1 MPRDDLE
8 TLARILEDVEQRLED
23 GTIAIR
29 YLENVVNHPDEPK
42 FRKINKANRRFS
54 SEVWLQPGIRTA
66 FLAIG
71 FREDREAS
79 AKEDGTAVLLLDPL
93 TDHGRR
99 CAEFTLQRLKNIRA
113 RRRGGG
119 GVAGAAVAASV
130 ASHPDAGT
138 EPRPRECE
146 CNSMVRLPSATGWAW
161 AYKLTP
167 PVGKGRTDC
176 DRVTSPRARTPIV
189 SPIIRPTGEQVR
201 NDDLRGLRQ
210 EPTAGGHALQQTGR
224 PVPFAEAE
232 LCRHLQGVQRV
243 LHLWRLLQQAILPA
257 RAGSSARA
265 VRQGGTVGGTVSVA

>member
-42 FRKINKANRRFS
+42 YRKINKANRRFS

-71 FREDREAS
+71 FREDRE
-79 AKEDGTAVLLLDPL
+79 EDGTAVLLLDPL

-99 CAEFTLQRLKNIRA
+99 CAEFTLERLKNIQA

-119 GVAGAAVAASV
+119 GVAGAAAVAPA

-138 EPRPRECE
+138 ESRPREASRSGTMTCE
-146 CNSMVRLPSATGWAW
+146 ACGKSPLLEDTHSNRPDVLYRSRRPNFAVTCKVCKGFFICGDCFNRQSYQHAPDHQLVLYAREERLAEQSPWPRRHRG
-161 AYKLTP
+161 KMP
-167 PVGKGRTDC
+167 PPPGPG
-176 DRVTSPRARTPIV
+176 S
-189 SPIIRPTGEQVR
+189 G
-201 NDDLRGLRQ
+201 
-210 EPTAGGHALQQTGR
+210 GR
-224 PVPFAEAE
+224 PRRGPW
-232 LCRHLQGVQRV
+232 G
-243 LHLWRLLQQAILPA
+243 
-257 RAGSSARA
+257 
-265 VRQGGTVGGTVSVA
+265 